1 MSTEKALENMKVIRK
16 LMFKAFIH
24 FIIIAVFGLLM
35 NIPQAYAESE
45 LSRENKIK
53 AVLIYRFTKFIEWT
67 PESFSDNQDPLILTI
82 IGNDPLSK
90 AIDALH
96 GKKVKGRKLL
106 IKRITSIEDI
116 DKSHIFYI
124 AQSEKERLTEIL
136 QTTRELCVLTISD
149 IKGFSKKGGII
160 NFFMVENTVR
170 FEINVAAAQEAGL
183 EVKPSLL
190 KLSKVV
196 GNKNRN
202 GKN

>member
-1 MSTEKALENMKVIRK
+1 MIMIRK
-16 LMFKAFIH
+16 HMFKIFRL
-24 FIIIAVFGLLM
+24 FIIIAVCGLLL
-35 NIPQAYAESE
+35 NISHASAESD
-45 LSRENKIK
+45 LSREYKIK
-53 AVLIYRFTKFIEWT
+53 TVLLYRFTKFIEWT

-183 EVKPSLL
+183 EIKPSLI
-190 KLSKVV
+190 KLAKVV
-196 GNKNRN
+196 GNENRN
-202 GKN
+202 GMNLRK